1 LFNQDE
7 LFCYYALLPLNQ
19 KLLNMKRRLHF
30 IIVSTISALLFS
42 VSLYAQQTLRGILR
56 SSTGEPIAGATIN
69 VKGTPNSTHTDEKG
83 EFSINAAKG
92 SVLVITH
99 VGYQSKEATV
109 GSEATLNLTIDA
121 SASSMDEVVV
131 IGYGTTARKNLTL
144 AVSKV
149 DPKTVPQAA
158 NNSITQLLFG
168 RAAGMKAVQNSSEPG
183 GAISVSIRGRGNPL
197 VVVDGVLMPFSS
209 LEPGSGN
216 RTMNG
221 NVDRGGFAGINPG
234 DIESIEFLKDA
245 SASIY
250 GVNAENGV
258 MIITTKK
265 GKAGRINVSYDGNR
279 SVVKNMSYFK
289 PLNATQYMQY
299 YNQLTLDKYL
309 YDNQMAPFGNTPVN
323 LTAYQNNPATFTQAM
338 INNAGAGTDWLSYV
352 LQDGS
357 IDNHNISISGANDKV
372 NYYFSGGFFN
382 QKGTVVNSGMKRYTG
397 RMNLTF
403 NLTSFLSL
411 TANVNYGRNDYTN
424 SQAGAQS
431 AGVGPEGFGAVQ
443 AALAYPQHL
452 PVYESTS
459 GKYTQFRLIGNPV
472 SLLNIRDKTNNSS
485 LLANFSAD
493 IKLIRKV
500 LSARLLYG
508 NNTENA
514 ERDFFI
520 PSTTFFDQLNRSR
533 GALSTSKRQNQTL
546 EATLIYKQRFFDALN
561 IDALAGIGEYP
572 SNSLGFTATGAD
584 MMDAIGTDALG
595 SSSLSSQT
603 VSSVR
608 GETKLRSYFARASFN
623 YKNRYILT
631 LSFRHDGYSQFF
643 PQNKYA
649 SFPSASLGWN
659 LSNESFLKNVRQIN
673 MLKLR
678 ASIGVTGSAG
688 SQAYGE
694 YRPDG
699 NIVTFNNGAAAYV
712 PYLLTQLDKPD
723 LQWPK
728 TVNKNLGLD
737 FSFFGERISGS
748 FDVFRDDLTRLITNV
763 NTPMLS
769 QISTEPVN
777 SGHRIRQGWEL
788 GINTINI
795 RKSSFEWST
804 LINFSHT
811 QLRWEERFLNT
822 FLRGWQ
828 NPKDLVS
835 SYYIFKTDGILD
847 GVKTIP
853 QSQPAAARHP
863 GSPIFVDRN
872 GDNKIDTMDVFRI
885 DPDPKLSIG
894 FGNTIR
900 YKGFDLGIMF
910 YGQLGG
916 QETTPAV
923 AWSSA
928 ADFITGGQNGV
939 REINEIW
946 TTSNPTG
953 IRPGVAYNPSA
964 LAFPVG
970 TDIGLMKT
978 DFIRCRNITLGYNIQ
993 SGSITRYV
1001 RNLRLFVDV
1010 QNAFI
1015 ITDFKYVDPEVS
1027 VAGVK
1032 GGPAPYPMARTFS
1045 FGINANF

>member
-1 LFNQDE
+1 
-7 LFCYYALLPLNQ
+7 
-19 KLLNMKRRLHF
+19 MKKRLHRITVS
-30 IIVSTISALLFS
+30 IIAALFLS
-42 VSLYAQQTLRGILR
+42 LSLYAQQTVRGTLR
-56 SSTGEPIAGATIN
+56 SPSGEILAGATIA
-69 VKGTPNSTHTDEKG
+69 VKGTQTSTITNQNG
-83 EFSINAAKG
+83 EFSINASQG

-99 VGYQSKEATV
+99 VGYQRREVIV
-109 GSEATLNLTIDA
+109 GSENVLNLTLDA

-131 IGYGTTARKNLTL
+131 VGYGTTTRKNLTT

-149 DPKTVPQAA
+149 DPKNVPQAA
-158 NNSITQLLFG
+158 NNSVTQLLFG
-168 RAAGMKAVQNSSEPG
+168 RAPGMTAVQNSAEPG
-183 GAISVSIRGRGNPL
+183 GSIDVSIRGRGNPL
-197 VVVDGVLMPFSS
+197 VVVDGVIMPFGS

-221 NVDRGGFAGINPG
+221 NVNRGGFAGINPN

-265 GKAGRINVSYDGNR
+265 GKGGRTNVSYDGNR
-279 SVVKNMSYFK
+279 SVVKNMSYFE
-289 PLNATQYMQY
+289 PLNATDYMRY

-309 YDNQMAPFGNTPVN
+309 YDNKMAPFGTIPTN
-323 LTAYQNNPATFTQAM
+323 LANYYNSPTIKPFTDDQ
-338 INNAGAGTDWLSYV
+338 IRNAGAGTNWLDYV

-357 IDNHNISISGANDKV
+357 IDNHNISVSGATDKV

-411 TANVNYGRNDYTN
+411 TTNVNYGRNDYNN

-443 AALAYPQHL
+443 AALAYPTYL
-452 PVYESTS
+452 PVYEPTS
-459 GKYTQFRLIGNPV
+459 GKYTQFRLIGNPL
-472 SLLNIRDKTNNSS
+472 SLLNISDITSNSS
-485 LLANFSAD
+485 LLATFSAD
-493 IKLIRKV
+493 IKLIPR
-500 LSARLLYG
+500 LLTARLLYG
-508 NNTENA
+508 NNTESA
-514 ERDFFI
+514 ERNFFI
-520 PSTTFFDQLNRSR
+520 PSTTFFDQLNRAR
-533 GALSTSKRQNQTL
+533 GALSTNKRQNQTL
-546 EATLIYKQRFFDALN
+546 EATLVYKQRFFDALN
-561 IDALAGIGEYP
+561 IDALAGVGEYP
-572 SNSLGFTATGAD
+572 SSSFGFNATGAD
-584 MMDAIGTDALG
+584 MMDAIGTDNLG
-595 SSSLSSQT
+595 SSSLTSQT
-603 VSSVR
+603 VSSGR
-608 GETKLRSYFARASFN
+608 GETKLRSYFARSSFN
-623 YKNRYILT
+623 YQNRYLLT
-631 LSFRHDGYSQFF
+631 LSFRYDGYSQFF

-649 SFPSASLGWN
+649 AFPSASLGWN
-659 LSNESFLKNVRQIN
+659 LSNESFLKNIRQIN

-694 YRPDG
+694 FRPDG
-699 NIVTFNNGAAAYV
+699 NIVTFNNGAVAYV
-712 PYLLTQLDKPD
+712 PYLLTQLDNPD

-737 FSFFGERISGS
+737 FSFFGERVSGS

-769 QISTEPVN
+769 QISSEPVN
-777 SGHRIRQGWEL
+777 SGHRVRQGWEL
-788 GINTINI
+788 GINTSNV
-795 RKSSFEWST
+795 RKANFQWST
-804 LINFSHT
+804 LFNISHT
-811 QLRWEERFLNT
+811 ELRWEERFMNT

-828 NPKDLVS
+828 DPRDLVS
-835 SYYIFKTDGILD
+835 SYYIYKTDGILD
-847 GVKTIP
+847 GVKSIP
-853 QSQPAAARHP
+853 TSQPANARHP

-872 GDNKIDTMDVFRI
+872 GDDKIDTMDIFRI
-885 DPDPKLSIG
+885 DPDPKVGIG
-894 FGNTIR
+894 FGNTFR

-910 YGQLGG
+910 YGQFGG
-916 QETTPAV
+916 QATTPAA

-928 ADFITGGQNGV
+928 ADFVVGGQNGV

-953 IRPGVAYNPSA
+953 ILPGVAYNPSA

-993 SGSITRYV
+993 SGSLTRYV

-1045 FGINANF
+1045 FGVNANF